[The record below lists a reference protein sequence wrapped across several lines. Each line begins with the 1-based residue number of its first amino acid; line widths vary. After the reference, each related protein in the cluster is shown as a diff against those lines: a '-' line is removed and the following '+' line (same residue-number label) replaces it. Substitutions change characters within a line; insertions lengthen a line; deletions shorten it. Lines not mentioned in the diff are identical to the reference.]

1 MDIRKY
7 DIVKADLQGTV
18 GSEQGGIRPVVVI
31 QNDQG
36 NKFSSTTIILPLTS
50 KIKNLSQSTHALI
63 QSSDETGLREDS
75 MLLGEQMRVISSQRI
90 ICKIGTVTDK
100 EEREAIKR
108 VYLANFGE

>member
-7 DIVKADLQGTV
+7 DIVMADLQGTV
-18 GSEQGGIRPVVVI
+18 GSEQGGKRPVLIV
-31 QNDQG
+31 QNNLG
-36 NKFSSTTIILPLTS
+36 NIKSTTTLVIPLTK

-63 QSSDETGLREDS
+63 QSSDETGLKVDS